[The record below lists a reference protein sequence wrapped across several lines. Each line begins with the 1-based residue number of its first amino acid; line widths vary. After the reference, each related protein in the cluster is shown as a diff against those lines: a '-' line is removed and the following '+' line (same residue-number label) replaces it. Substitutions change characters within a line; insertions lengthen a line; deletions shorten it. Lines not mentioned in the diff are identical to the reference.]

1 MDKNQ
6 ITGFVLIFLVLIGFT
21 YFSQPSKEQLEQ
33 QKRYNDSI
41 ALVEANKPALEM
53 QQKELQLRQQALK
66 DSLVMADTISLF
78 ANAKRGTNSKIT
90 LQNDLVSL
98 DFNTKGGVITKAI
111 LKTFNNQEKKPV
123 MLFNEQTSR
132 LNYTLALKEE
142 NIRTEE
148 CNFIPENVSDSTV
161 TMRLNAK
168 DGSSLVFEYKLIP
181 NTYLVN
187 LSIKAENGFE
197 RHCLPN
203 TNNMGIEWQDSVMQ
217 QEKGYSFESQY
228 STITYRSEED
238 GTDHLGERKADEE
251 SPEET
256 LNWIAYKNQFFSYV
270 MIAYQG
276 LADAK
281 MKSTPIDKGTGY
293 LKYCETTAQTA
304 FDPTGKQ
311 PTTMQ
316 FYIGPN
322 KFRLLQTMSSY
333 SLDKKDL
340 DLEQLVY
347 LGWPLIRYINRFF
360 TIYIFDWLTGFGLS
374 MGIVLLLITILLKI
388 IVYPTTRKSYISSA
402 KMRVLKPKLDAISAK
417 YPDPADSMKKQQE
430 IMATYSQYGANPM
443 GGCLPVLIQMPIWIA
458 MFNFVPNAIELR
470 QQSFLWADDLST
482 YDDIIHWNASLPL
495 IGDHLSIFCLLFCVF
510 NLLYSWI
517 NMKMQK
523 DSMAGQQAEQMKMMQ
538 WMMMLMPLFFFFM
551 FNDYSSGLNYYYFIS
566 LLCSVITMW
575 YLRWSTDD
583 KKLLEKL
590 EANYEKN
597 KNNPTKMRG
606 LAARLEALQ
615 KQQEEQMKQRQGRK

>member
-6 ITGFVLIFLVLIGFT
+6 ITGFVLIFLVMIGFT
-21 YFSQPSKEQLEQ
+21 YFSQPSKEKLEE

-41 ALVEANKPALEM
+41 ALVEANKSAIEQ
-53 QQKELQLRQQALK
+53 QQKAQQLVEQARQ
-66 DSLVMADTISLF
+66 DSLAQADTVSLLSTV
-78 ANAKRGTNSKIT
+78 KRGENSKIT
-90 LQNDLVSL
+90 LQNELVSL
-98 DFNTKGGVITKAI
+98 NFSTLGGVITSAQ
-111 LKTFNNQEKKPV
+111 LKTFNNQEKQPV
-123 MLFNEQTSR
+123 VLFNEQTSK

-142 NIRTEE
+142 NIRTAE
-148 CNFIPENVSDSTV
+148 CYFTPENVSDSTV
-161 TMRLNAK
+161 TMRLTTK
-168 DGSSLVFEYKLIP
+168 DGSSLAFEYKLIP
-181 NTYLVN
+181 GTYLVN
-187 LSIKAENGFE
+187 LAIKAEGGFD
-197 RHCLPN
+197 RHCLPSAN
-203 TNNMGIEWQDSVMQ
+203 TLGIEWQDSIMQ
-217 QEKGYSFESQY
+217 QEKGYAFESQY
-228 STITYRSEED
+228 STITYNSEKE

-256 LNWIAYKNQFFSYV
+256 LNWVAYKNQFFSYV

-281 MKSTPIDKGTGY
+281 MKSTPMEKGTGY
-293 LKYCETTAQTA
+293 LKNCETTAVTA

-322 KFRLLQTMSSY
+322 KFRLLQAMSDY

-340 DLEQLVY
+340 KLEQLIY

-360 TIYIFDWLTGFGLS
+360 TIYIFDWFTSFGLS
-374 MGIVLLLITILLKI
+374 MGLVLLLITILLKI

-402 KMRVLKPKLDAISAK
+402 KMRVLKPKIDAISAK

-430 IMATYSQYGANPM
+430 IMATYSQYGASPM
-443 GGCLPVLIQMPIWIA
+443 GGCLPMLIQMPIWIA

-470 QQSFLWADDLST
+470 QESFLWADDLST
-482 YDDIIHWNASLPL
+482 YDDIIHWNTNLPL
-495 IGDHLSIFCLLFCVF
+495 IGDHLSIFCLLFCGF

-523 DSMAGQQAEQMKMMQ
+523 ESMAGQQAEQMKMMQ

-566 LLCSVITMW
+566 LLCSVVTMW

-615 KQQEEQMKQRQGRK
+615 KQQEEQMRQRQGRR